1 MSSNAEL
8 LKELRIDRGAPPPRE
23 PRRGLLIGLG
33 VGAAVLLAVLA
44 AWFLLTRG
52 DVPQVRTATATAIG
66 GQAGA
71 AASVLDATG
80 YVVAR
85 RMATVSA
92 KITGRVREVLIEEGQ
107 RVEEGQVMAR
117 LDPVDADAQR
127 ALATQQLGAARA
139 NADATRARL
148 REAEANATRLGGLV
162 GQQLVSQAQ
171 YDQALAERDALR
183 AQLASMGRQAGVA
196 ADQLHIAELGV
207 DNTIVRA
214 PFAGVVTAKAAQPGE
229 IVSPMATGGFTRTG
243 IGTIVDMESLEVEV
257 DVGESYIGRVE
268 PGMPVEATLNAYPD
282 WRIPAHVIAI
292 IPTADRGKAT
302 VKVRI
307 GLDQQDPRIVPEMGV
322 RVSFLERAPE
332 PGEGNDAG
340 PAVLVPGAAIAR
352 RNNTPVAFV
361 LTGRDGD
368 SARVEQRTIEP
379 GRTLGGDREVTS
391 GLAGGETVVLSP
403 PDELEDGSEVRIAPA
418 QD

>member
-23 PRRGLLIGLG
+23 PRRGLFIGIG
-33 VGAAVLLAVLA
+33 IAIAVLLALVL
-44 AWFLLTRG
+44 AWFLLARG
-52 DVPQVRTATATAIG
+52 DAPQVRTATATAIG
-66 GQAGA
+66 GSSGSAT
-71 AASVLDATG
+71 SVLDATG

-107 RVEEGQVMAR
+107 RVEEGEVMAR

-127 ALATQQLGAARA
+127 ALATEQLGAARA
-139 NADATRARL
+139 TAEATAARL
-148 REAEANATRLGGLV
+148 REAEANASRLQGLV

-171 YDQALAERDALR
+171 YDQAVAERDALR
-183 AQLASMGRQAGVA
+183 AQLTSARRQAGVA

-214 PFAGVVTAKAAQPGE
+214 PFAGVITAKAAQPGE

-282 WRIPAHVIAI
+282 WKIPAHVIAI

-307 GLDQQDPRIVPEMGV
+307 GLDEQDPRIVPEMGV
-322 RVSFLERAPE
+322 RVSFLESAAPA
-332 PGEGNDAG
+332 GADDAA
-340 PAVLVPGAAIAR
+340 PAVLVPSSAIAR
-352 RNNTPVAFV
+352 RGDAPVAFV
-361 LTGRDGD
+361 VAGRDGEHAAVQQR
-368 SARVEQRTIEP
+368 SVEL
-379 GRTLGGDREVTS
+379 GRTLGNDREVTS
-391 GLAGGETVVLSP
+391 GLTGGETVVLDAP
-403 PDELEDGSEVRIAPA
+403 AELEDGSRVRITPS
-418 QD
+418 QG